1 MRNKKLQRIWG
12 LTAAVI
18 LAAGSIM
25 TGCGNTQ
32 QAKETQPA
40 NVQETEEKTQSAV
53 EETPASEDAQ
63 KQSGEKKLV
72 VYSNTDEAGAKAMEE
87 VGKEIGIEVT
97 VVRLNGGGEVT
108 DRIMAEKNNPTAD
121 IVYGINHI
129 GFARLKAA
137 DCLQQF
143 TPAWDELVESGLK
156 DPDGYY
162 YGVGIS
168 AVLLAYNPEA
178 AGSNAPADWTDL
190 WTKPEW
196 EGKYF
201 VNPSTSGGTTQLVL
215 SGILTRYRD
224 DNGELGIS
232 QEGWDAVAAYY
243 QKAYIQQEG
252 DDFFAM
258 LTKGDVWAGQ
268 NYSKGVLKAEEDYN
282 AEIAWA
288 TPDVGVPFAVEM
300 VGIVNG
306 TKNYDTAKE
315 FLDYYGSAEV
325 MEKVSS
331 TYPANADARGQV
343 APDLKALTDSVKVQN
358 IDYDFV
364 AENLDSWLEKIELEL
379 IP

>member
-18 LAAGSIM
+18 LTAGSIM
-25 TGCGNTQ
+25 TGCGNSQ

-40 NVQETEEKTQSAV
+40 SVQEAEEKTQSTA
-53 EETPASEDAQ
+53 EEGPASEDAE

-72 VYSNTDEAGAKAMEE
+72 IYSNTDEAGAKAMEE

-143 TPAWDELVESGLK
+143 TPAWDDLVESGLK

-282 AEIAWA
+282 AKIAWA

-343 APDLKALTDSVKVQN
+343 DPDLKALTDSVKVQS

>member
-25 TGCGNTQ
+25 TGCGNSRP
-32 QAKETQPA
+32 AKETQPA
-40 NVQETEEKTQSAV
+40 AVQETGEKAQSAA
-53 EETPASEDAQ
+53 EETPASEAAE
-63 KQSGEKKLV
+63 KESGEKKLV
-72 VYSNTDEAGAKAMEE
+72 IYSNTDEAGAKAMEE

-143 TPAWDELVESGLK
+143 TPVWDDLVESGLK

-288 TPDVGVPFAVEM
+288 APEVGVPFAVEM

-325 MEKVSS
+325 MEKVST
-331 TYPANADARGQV
+331 TYPANADARGKV